1 MEKLDYKKEYK
12 DLYLPKNKPVTVLV
26 PRMSFIMVD
35 GQGDPN
41 AEGGEFKQAVEL
53 LYAIAYTIKMS
64 KLGRSVPD
72 GYIEYVMPPL
82 EGLWTIAD
90 GSCALDC
97 RRKDEL
103 CWTAM
108 IRQPEFVT
116 YDVFNWACGEVRQK
130 KGLDTS
136 NARFQTY
143 SEGLCV
149 QCMHCGSYDDE
160 PATIKLINSFIELNG
175 LAEDFASGRRH
186 HEIYISNPLRTKA
199 ERLKTVLRLPV
210 RKD

>member
-1 MEKLDYKKEYK
+1 MEKLDYKKEYM
-12 DLYLPKNKPVTVLV
+12 DLYLPKNKPLKVLV
-26 PRMSFIMVD
+26 PQMNFIMID

-41 AEGGEFKQAVEL
+41 TEQGEYKQAVEL
-53 LYAIAYTIKMS
+53 LYAIAYTVKMS
-64 KLGRSVPD
+64 KMKHSVPD

-90 GSCALDC
+90 VSRTLDYS
-97 RRKDEL
+97 RKDKL

-116 YDVFNWACGEVRQK
+116 YDVFDWACREVQGK
-130 KGLDTS
+130 KGLDAS
-136 NARFQTY
+136 KARLEAY

-149 QCMHCGSYDDE
+149 QCMHLGSYDDE
-160 PATIKLINSFIELNG
+160 PATIKQINSFIELND

-186 HEIYISNPLRTKA
+186 HEIYISNPLRTKV
-199 ERLKTVLRLPV
+199 ERLKTVLRIPV
-210 RKD
+210 REA

>member
-12 DLYLPKNKPVTVLV
+12 DLYLPKNKPVKVLV
-26 PRMSFIMVD
+26 SQMSFIMVD

-41 AEGGEFKQAVEL
+41 TEEGEYKQAVEL

-64 KLGRSVPD
+64 KMGRSVPD
-72 GYIEYVMPPL
+72 GYTEYVMPPL

-90 GSCALDC
+90 GSCTLDYS
-97 RRKDEL
+97 RKDKL
-103 CWTAM
+103 CWTGM

-116 YDVFNWACGEVRQK
+116 HDVFDWACFEVKEK
-130 KGLDTS
+130 KGLDAS
-136 NARFQTY
+136 KARLDAY

-149 QCMHCGSYDDE
+149 QCMHLGCYDDE
-160 PATIKLINSFIELNG
+160 PATIKQINSFIELNG

-186 HEIYISNPLRTKA
+186 HEIYISNPLRTKV
-199 ERLKTVLRLPV
+199 ERLKTILRIPV
-210 RKD
+210 REA